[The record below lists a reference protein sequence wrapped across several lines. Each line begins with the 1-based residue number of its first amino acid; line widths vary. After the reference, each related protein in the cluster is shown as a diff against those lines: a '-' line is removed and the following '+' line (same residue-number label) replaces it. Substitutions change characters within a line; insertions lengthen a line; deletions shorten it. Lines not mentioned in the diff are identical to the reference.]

1 METITE
7 SIAAVPATRQ
17 QEIIAYSTAM
27 AMANTLSTD
36 GLITAKELKE
46 FKAHV
51 SQKYK
56 VSPTSILA

>member
-27 AMANTLSTD
+27 AMANTLSAD
-36 GLITAKELKE
+36 GLITPKELKE
-46 FKAHV
+46 FKSHV
-51 SQKYK
+51 SRKYK
-56 VSPTSILA
+56 VPPTSILA

>member
-17 QEIIAYSTAM
+17 QEIISYSTAM
-27 AMANTLSTD
+27 AMANTLSAD
-36 GLITAKELKE
+36 GLINAKELKE